1 MTDANF
7 LNPLLNPIFLPVLV
21 RVFVFFV
28 VGFIILFAIERF
40 NISRFKKGNLG
51 QRFFGWAILVPI
63 YLMGIFL
70 GGIPSLIM
78 LFVFMYLAIK
88 ELARLAGLPKIYT
101 YSLYILSIW
110 SIVTASFYTQY
121 FYSLPLLYFIAVTFC
136 AIRENDAKKSL
147 QNAAITLFI
156 SIWVIFGLSHSI
168 LLGHLNNS
176 IDSTKSLLLL
186 IIFATTFS
194 DIGAYVFGKFFHK
207 INFLDSYKVAS
218 NISPNKTYI
227 GLTGHILGAGLGI
240 AGIYFVVGSYM
251 SVYHWCVVAVLVGI
265 FGLVGGLTNSLFKR
279 CFDSKDS
286 GELIPG
292 HGGVMDRLDSILR
305 VVVVLYYY
313 FLLVLN

>member
-7 LNPLLNPIFLPVLV
+7 LNPFLNPIFLPVV
-21 RVFVFFV
+21 IRVLLFFI
-28 VGFIILFAIERF
+28 VGFIILFAVEKFDI
-40 NISRFKKGNLG
+40 NRFKKGNLG
-51 QRFFGWAILVPI
+51 QRFLGWAILVPL
-63 YLMGIFL
+63 YLTGIFL

-78 LFVFMYLAIK
+78 LFAFMYLAVK
-88 ELARLAGLPKIYT
+88 ELARLASLPKLYT
-101 YSLYILSIW
+101 YSLYVLSLW
-110 SIVTASFYTQY
+110 SIFTASFNTQY
-121 FYSLPLLYFIAVTFC
+121 FYSLPLLYFIVTTFC
-136 AIRENDAKKSL
+136 AIRENDAKKGL
-147 QNAAITLFI
+147 QNAAVSLFI

-186 IIFATTFS
+186 IIFTTTFS

-251 SVYHWCVVAVLVGI
+251 SFYQWCFVAVLIGV

-279 CFDSKDS
+279 YFDSKDS

-292 HGGVMDRLDSILR
+292 HGGVMDRLDSIMR